1 MTNSSLNET
10 YSAGDTALLQC
21 ISRGGP
27 NNTYQWLTN
36 DSYID
41 GEVSENLTL
50 SNVTALSGG
59 VYTCLV
65 SNEAGNDNAS
75 TFVFI
80 FPYIVTE
87 HGGVNTSTGSTVT
100 LVCDAE
106 AFPDPEYLWLRSDG
120 EAIRDDITNNSRN
133 LVFSSIEFGDEG
145 RYYCTAS
152 GRGKSAPSQ
161 VGILSGI

>member
-1 MTNSSLNET
+1 MTEESLNNT
-10 YSAGDTALLQC
+10 YNRGDTALLQC
-21 ISRGGP
+21 TSRGGP

-59 VYTCLV
+59 EYTCLV

-87 HGGVNTSTGSTVT
+87 HGGVNTSTGSTVM

-120 EAIRDDITNNSRN
+120 EAIREDITNNSRN

-145 RYYCTAS
+145 GYYCTAS
-152 GRGKSAPSQ
+152 GRGKTAPSQ
-161 VGILSGI
+161 VGILSGN